1 MMAQQSQSFNPLRFG
16 APPPP
21 KRLIGSG
28 SGSPRVSIPFASGHL
43 RHYRERARKIAEHLG
58 FNPLR
63 FGAPPPQSTVG
74 DAECGQF
81 SFNPL
86 RFGAPPPLD
95 FGSAAVYLR
104 QLVSIPFAS
113 GHLRHAQTRLFRSG
127 HYGRGFN
134 PLRFGAPPPQTE
146 GIPAAESS

>member
-28 SGSPRVSIPFASGHL
+28 SSSPRVSIPFASGHL

-86 RFGAPPPLD
+86 RFGAPPPQPTVGAAQCGQVGFTPLRFGAPPPLD
-95 FGSAAVYLR
+95 FESAPLYLR
-104 QLVSIPFAS
+104 QLVSIPF
-113 GHLRHAQTRLFRSG
+113 
-127 HYGRGFN
+127 
-134 PLRFGAPPPQTE
+134 
-146 GIPAAESS
+146 